1 MTVKISELPNLEVG
15 DLTSVSSV
23 VPVVANLGSTIT
35 TYSTSM
41 ANVKT
46 YVETGNLSITGTL
59 TTAGTAEFQ
68 DNVTVLGGLV
78 VAGNITTSGS
88 NNLIISDNIIEL
100 HVANTANVSEPW
112 TVDDGKDIGIRFHW
126 YGSQDESAALVF
138 SHDERAF
145 EFYDTGALG
154 ANTFTGNSYGV
165 IKAGEMVLVNT
176 TPTTGN
182 ATGSLQSYGGAA
194 VTGNLWVGG
203 LSTLTGNTS
212 ASNISLTGT
221 ATVAGR
227 VLATGNIVTPARMS
241 TGNLNVNTFATVG
254 TTLVAGGNTT
264 VAALTVNGSATVGT
278 TLGVT
283 GNANLGGAT
292 ISGSTTI
299 GSTLGVTGIIR
310 GASIQNTPIGTTTEA
325 AGKFTTLITTGS
337 YVTLGGDTTVT
348 GNVNPSADVTYYL
361 GNASNK
367 WETIFANTITANATT
382 ALYAD
387 LAEKYIPDQY
397 YDPGTVVV
405 FGGEQEITITDQQG
419 DTRVAGA
426 LSTEPAYL
434 MNDGQENGVAVALRG
449 KIPVKVVGSVNKGD
463 LLITSN
469 VAGYATAAKFYKPDP
484 NAVFAKSLVRDDSTE
499 PRVIWAVIV

>member
-1 MTVKISELPNLEVG
+1 MAVKISELPNLEVG
-15 DLTSVSSV
+15 DLTTISSI
-23 VPVVANLGSTIT
+23 VPVVANLGATIT
-35 TYSTSM
+35 TYNTSM

-59 TTAGTAEFQ
+59 TTAGVAEFQ
-68 DNVTVLGGLV
+68 NNVTVLGGLV
-78 VAGNITTSGS
+78 VAGNVTYSGS

-100 HVANTANVSEPW
+100 HVANAANVSEPW
-112 TVDDGKDIGIRFHW
+112 TVDDGKDIGIRFH
-126 YGSQDESAALVF
+126 YYSTQNDDAALVF
-138 SHDERAF
+138 SHDEKDF
-145 EFYDTGALG
+145 EFYDSGVLG
-154 ANTFTGNSYGV
+154 TNVFVGNSYGK
-165 IKAGEMVLVNT
+165 IRAGQAIFVNA

-182 ATGSLQSYGGAA
+182 GTGTLQSHGGAA

-203 LSTLTGNTS
+203 LSTLTGNITS
-212 ASNISLTGT
+212 SGNLIIAQ
-221 ATVAGR
+221 R

-241 TGNLNVNTFATVG
+241 TGNLNVNSFATVG

-264 VAALTVNGSATVGT
+264 VQALTVNGSATVGT
-278 TLGVT
+278 TLGI
-283 GNANLGGAT
+283 GANANIGGGAN
-292 ISGSTTI
+292 IAGSATI

-325 AGKFTTLITTGS
+325 AGKFTTLITTGIS
-337 YVTLGGDTTVT
+337 TLGADVTVT

-361 GNASNK
+361 GNTNNR

-387 LAEKYIPDQY
+387 LAEKYVPDQY

-405 FGGEQEITITDQQG
+405 FGGENEITVTDQQG

-426 LSTEPAYL
+426 ISTQPAYV
-434 MNDGQENGVAVALRG
+434 MNEGEENGIPLALRG
-449 KIPVKVVGSVNKGD
+449 KVPVKVVGSVNKGD

-469 VAGYATAAKFYKPDP
+469 TAGYATAAKYYDPNP
-484 NAVFAKSLVRDDSTE
+484 NAVFAKSLEHDNSTE
-499 PRVIWAVIV
+499 PRVIWAVIL